1 MVLNKKNIYN
11 NTHATVHDDDYGDDG
26 DDGDDPFHHDHDLNL
41 DLSCKFLPHL

>member
-11 NTHATVHDDDYGDDG
+11 NTHATVHDDDGDDDDG
-26 DDGDDPFHHDHDLNL
+26 DDDPLHHDHDLNL